1 MSYMFVLAEA
11 FNQPLNNWDT
21 SKVTDMTFMFARTK
35 AFNQPLNNWNTSN
48 VTNMSYMFRSAQAF
62 NQPLNN
68 RRINQ
73 ISDENLKDMFGDA
86 TAFKTNQPYCTWANW
101 SAKK

>member
-1 MSYMFVLAEA
+1 MMWMFADAHA
-11 FNQPLNNWDT
+11 FNQ
-21 SKVTDMTFMFARTK
+21 S
-35 AFNQPLNNWNTSN
+35 LNNWNTSK
-48 VTNMSYMFRSAQAF
+48 VTTMHRMFAGAKEF

-73 ISDENLKDMFGDA
+73 ISDENLKDMFRRA
-86 TAFKTNQPYCTWANW
+86 IAFKDNQPYCSWANW

>member
-1 MSYMFVLAEA
+1 MFADAHA

-21 SKVTDMTFMFARTK
+21 SKVTNMSAMFNSAY
-35 AFNQPLNNWNTSN
+35 AFNQPLNNWDTSK
-48 VTNMSYMFRSAQAF
+48 VTNMSYMFSSAHAF

-73 ISDENLKDMFGDA
+73 ISDENLKDMFRDA
-86 TAFKTNQPYCTWANW
+86 AAFKTNQPYCNWANW

>member
-1 MSYMFVLAEA
+1 MFD
-11 FNQPLNNWDT
+11 Q
-21 SKVTDMTFMFARTK
+21 AR

>member
-1 MSYMFVLAEA
+1 MARMFEA
-11 FNQPLNNWDT
+11 
-21 SKVTDMTFMFARTK
+21 V
-35 AFNQPLNNWNTSN
+35 
-48 VTNMSYMFRSAQAF
+48 RSF

-73 ISDENLKDMFGDA
+73 ISDENLKDMFRDA
-86 TAFKTNQPYCTWANW
+86 TAFKTNQPYCNWANW

>member
-1 MSYMFVLAEA
+1 MRDIFHYAIT
-11 FNQPLNNWDT
+11 FNQ
-21 SKVTDMTFMFARTK
+21 S
-35 AFNQPLNNWNTSN
+35 LNNWNTSN
-48 VTNMSYMFRSAQAF
+48 VTDMRKMFYWAQAF

-73 ISDENLKDMFGDA
+73 LSDENLKDMFGDA
-86 TAFKTNQPYCTWANW
+86 TSFKDNQPYCNWANW